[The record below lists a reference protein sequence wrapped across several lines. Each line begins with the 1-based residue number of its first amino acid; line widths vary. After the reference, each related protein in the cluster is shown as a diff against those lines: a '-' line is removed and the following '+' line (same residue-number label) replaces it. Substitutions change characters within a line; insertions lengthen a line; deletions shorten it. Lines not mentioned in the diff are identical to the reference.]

1 MEFACDDCACTEGG
15 GGRRREAAGGGGRRR
30 EAAGGGGRRRLATA
44 SASPMRPTQKRS
56 VACAIGRIMKL
67 TTAGSASEAIRL
79 SSSSPKRQ
87 AACGGGGVP
96 SAASSGAVDLS
107 THAPWEASSAG
118 TVTRAARRGPRH
130 MGIVGALR
138 ARQGDV

>member
-1 MEFACDDCACTEGG
+1 MTVPA
-15 GGRRREAAGGGGRRR
+15 RR

-44 SASPMRPTQKRS
+44 SASPIRPTQKRS

-96 SAASSGAVDLS
+96 SAASSGAVDLCKDGPLRLS
-107 THAPWEASSAG
+107 NVGPAAVGGSSASAQAG
-118 TVTRAARRGPRH
+118 SSSERSSRRWFAIGL
-130 MGIVGALR
+130 GASADEELR
-138 ARQGDV
+138 LR